1 MTPTGLV
8 WEPRCQL
15 HEPGAGHPERPQRL
29 EAIRR
34 GLEAAG
40 LWQRCLRLPARP
52 ATELE
57 LLRCHS
63 PNYLATVKADIAAGR
78 PDLSTGD
85 TALSSHSEEAARLA
99 AGGALVAVEA
109 VLAGTVRQAFVAVRP
124 PGHHA
129 SRDQG
134 MGFCIYNTVAL
145 AARHA
150 QALGGCERVLIV
162 DWDVHH
168 GNGTQAI
175 FWRDPSVLFLSV
187 HQHPLYPGGGSPGER
202 GEGPGQGFTIN
213 CPLAAGSGGREVLAA
228 LRTHLPAA
236 AAAFQPSLVLISAGF
251 DGMEGDPLADFQL
264 TASDIADLTVL
275 VKGLAERHAGGRL
288 VSVLE
293 GGYRLENLASGAAA
307 HVGALLKDAFPEP
320 PAGQGSPPRAEDLPH
335 R

>member
-1 MTPTGLV
+1 MSHTGLV
-8 WEPRCQL
+8 WEPRCLL
-15 HEPGAGHPERPQRL
+15 HEPGAGHPERPERL

-40 LWQRCLRLPARP
+40 LWQRCLPLRARP

-57 LLRCHS
+57 LSRCHT
-63 PNYLATVKADIAAGR
+63 PGYLAVVKADIAAGR
-78 PDLSTGD
+78 AELSTGD
-85 TALSSHSEEAARLA
+85 TAISAHSEEAARLA

-109 VLAGTVRQAFVAVRP
+109 VLAGTVGQAFVAVRP

-129 SRDQG
+129 SSDQG

-150 QALGGCERVLIV
+150 QALGGGERVLIV

-175 FWRDPSVLFLSV
+175 FWRDPSVLFFSV
-187 HQHPLYPGGGSPGER
+187 HQSPLYPGGGGPGER
-202 GEGPGQGFTIN
+202 GAGPGEGFTIN
-213 CPLAAGSGGREVLAA
+213 CPLPAGSGGREVLAA
-228 LRTHLPAA
+228 LRAQLPAA
-236 AAAFQPSLVLISAGF
+236 AAAFRPSLVLISAGF
-251 DGMEGDPLADFQL
+251 DGMTGDPLADFQL
-264 TASDIADLTVL
+264 TARDIADLTGL

-293 GGYRLENLASGAAA
+293 GGYRLDNLASGVAA
-307 HVGALLKDAFPEP
+307 HVGALLG
-320 PAGQGSPPRAEDLPH
+320 AGAGDRGTTH
-335 R
+335 G